1 MYNNDAAVLGHQQS
15 DPGQAAWNQQYYG
28 QQGQQQPGYQQG
40 AYATQYQQP
49 AQPQPQPAQTS
60 AAPAVNPQTGMQYAI
75 KRKGISGFFM
85 GE

>member
-1 MYNNDAAVLGHQQS
+1 MNIFVQGHQQN

-60 AAPAVNPQTGMQYAI
+60 AAPAVNPQTGMTHYEMN
-75 KRKGISGFFM
+75 K
-85 GE
+85 

>member
-1 MYNNDAAVLGHQQS
+1 MNTLVLGHQQN

-60 AAPAVNPQTGMQYAI
+60 AAPAVNPQTGMLHCEI
-75 KRKGISGFFM
+75 IGKKFF
-85 GE
+85 G